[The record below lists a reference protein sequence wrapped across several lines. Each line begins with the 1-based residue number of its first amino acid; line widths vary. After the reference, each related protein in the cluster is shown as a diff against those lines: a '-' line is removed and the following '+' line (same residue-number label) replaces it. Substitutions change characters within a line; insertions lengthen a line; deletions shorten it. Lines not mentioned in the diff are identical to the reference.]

1 MTSAPNLPPESPVFD
16 RANDIG
22 PQVTQPSSPWTMVL
36 GLAGAGILGVVTFA
50 SLSASRDARA
60 QTEQLAQS
68 KAQTVVAAPPYV
80 PPVQPVAVAPT
91 IMPTATAPTPAA
103 ATPVAVVI
111 PENDPGRRL
120 RAPAVVV
127 DLGDAGTQSPAT
139 ISATAA
145 LGKSG
150 PEAVDLNATAE
161 ERFATRIG
169 TGSVETSRATRLRDL
184 SRVAP
189 QGTLIP
195 AVLETAI
202 NSDLPGAARAVVS
215 QDVRGF
221 DGSQVLI
228 PRGSKLF
235 GQYRSGVT
243 YAQTRAFVVWSRIL
257 TPDGVSI
264 EIGSPSTDPLGRGGL
279 AGKTDTHFTE
289 RFGGAIL
296 LSVLNT
302 AVAAATPRGPSTAIS
317 IGGADVSSRITS
329 QGQNVPVTIKVRQ
342 GTPLQVLLT
351 RDLDFTT
358 VAPRP

>member
-1 MTSAPNLPPESPVFD
+1 MTPSPNSPPPSPVFD
-16 RANDIG
+16 RATQSG
-22 PQVTQPSSPWTMVL
+22 LQVSQPSSPWTMVL
-36 GLAGAGILGVVTFA
+36 GVAGAGLLGMVTFA
-50 SLSASRDARA
+50 SLSASREARA
-60 QTEQLAQS
+60 QV
-68 KAQTVVAAPPYV
+68 QTPVQAAPPAPAAYT
-80 PPVQPVAVAPT
+80 PPAQVVAVAP
-91 IMPTATAPTPAA
+91 PPAPVPAATAPAA
-103 ATPVAVVI
+103 PVAVVI
-111 PENDPGRRL
+111 PENDLARRL
-120 RAPAVVV
+120 RAPAMVV
-127 DLGDAGTQSPAT
+127 DLADPAAGPA
-139 ISATAA
+139 AA
-145 LGKSG
+145 AAAAAARPGAE
-150 PEAVDLNATAE
+150 PVEPNASAE
-161 ERFATRIG
+161 ERFAARV
-169 TGSVETSRATRLRDL
+169 GSGGVETARATRLRDL

-221 DGSQVLI
+221 DGAQVLI

-235 GQYRSGVT
+235 GQYRSGVA
-243 YAQTRAFVVWSRIL
+243 YAQTRAFVIWSRIL

-279 AGKTDTHFTE
+279 AGQTDTHFRE

-296 LSVLNT
+296 LSILNT
-302 AVAAATPRGPSTAIS
+302 AVAAASSQGPSTAIS
-317 IGGADVSSRITS
+317 IGGSEAASRLTPQTQS
-329 QGQNVPVTIKVRQ
+329 VPVTIKVRQ

>member
-1 MTSAPNLPPESPVFD
+1 MKPSPDLQPSSAVFD
-16 RANDIG
+16 RANQLV
-22 PQVTQPSSPWTMVL
+22 PQVTQPTSPWTMVL
-36 GLAGAGILGVVTFA
+36 GLVGAGILGVITFA
-50 SLSASRDARA
+50 SLSASREARA
-60 QTEQLAQS
+60 QTQRPVQS
-68 KAQTVVAAPPYV
+68 APPV
-80 PPVQPVAVAPT
+80 PSATPAFAPPAPPPAVAPAT
-91 IMPTATAPTPAA
+91 MPTAPPQPAPA
-103 ATPVAVVI
+103 AVVI
-111 PENDPGRRL
+111 PENDPARRL
-120 RAPAVVV
+120 RAPALVV
-127 DLGDAGTQSPAT
+127 DLAETTLGSASGSPAAKAG
-139 ISATAA
+139 SD
-145 LGKSG
+145 
-150 PEAVDLNATAE
+150 PVEPNATAE
-161 ERFATRIG
+161 ERFAARVG
-169 TGSVETSRATRLRDL
+169 AGGVETARATRLRDL

-221 DGSQVLI
+221 DGAQVLI

-235 GQYRSGVT
+235 GQYRSGVA
-243 YAQTRAFVVWSRIL
+243 YAQTRAFVIWSRIL
-257 TPDGVSI
+257 TPEGVSI

-279 AGKTDTHFTE
+279 EGQTDTHFRE

-302 AVAAATPRGPSTAIS
+302 AVAAASPQGPSTAIS
-317 IGGADVSSRITS
+317 IGGADAASRFAP
-329 QGQNVPVTIKVRQ
+329 QAQNIPVTIKVKQ

>member
-1 MTSAPNLPPESPVFD
+1 M
-16 RANDIG
+16 
-22 PQVTQPSSPWTMVL
+22 
-36 GLAGAGILGVVTFA
+36 
-50 SLSASRDARA
+50 
-60 QTEQLAQS
+60 
-68 KAQTVVAAPPYV
+68 
-80 PPVQPVAVAPT
+80 
-91 IMPTATAPTPAA
+91 
-103 ATPVAVVI
+103 
-111 PENDPGRRL
+111 
-120 RAPAVVV
+120 
-127 DLGDAGTQSPAT
+127 
-139 ISATAA
+139 
-145 LGKSG
+145 
-150 PEAVDLNATAE
+150 
-161 ERFATRIG
+161 
-169 TGSVETSRATRLRDL
+169 
-184 SRVAP
+184 
-189 QGTLIP
+189 IP

-317 IGGADVSSRITS
+317 FGGADVSSRITS